1 MQSKNAK
8 IFCVVAAFS
17 PKNKKLTLKY
27 SQGIAIILAGAHC
40 QHFCSETMPPI
51 PVAHHINQINSSHA
65 KNGTAD
71 IIHQLASITT
81 IFTRNS
87 IKNMGKIASPT
98 TKTQKTGPQTDLK
111 RVDE

>member
-1 MQSKNAK
+1 MGAFSEKNTKKGDFLKQSKNAK

-65 KNGTAD
+65 RNGTAD
-71 IIHQLASITT
+71 IIHH
-81 IFTRNS
+81 NS
-87 IKNMGKIASPT
+87 PA
-98 TKTQKTGPQTDLK
+98 
-111 RVDE
+111 